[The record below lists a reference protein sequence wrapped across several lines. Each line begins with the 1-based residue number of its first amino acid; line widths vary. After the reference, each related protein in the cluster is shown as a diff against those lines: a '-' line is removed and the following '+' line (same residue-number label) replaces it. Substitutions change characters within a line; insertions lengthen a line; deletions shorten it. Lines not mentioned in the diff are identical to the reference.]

1 MYIFQVLEYFH
12 FCYFTYWRLFNDVY
26 LPATW
31 KGKHEI
37 QWSLCFGPGFR
48 NEERK
53 SEKHLLNN
61 ILLLIFLSRLS
72 LGLCSRCRCE
82 LSASE
87 TLDRCRVW
95 SPARPLCLHLLS
107 PQSLCDLKALCWCE
121 KAVVVSCRPAWR
133 PPASPIHPRAFPG
146 GCLCVECSTP
156 WSLEPNGV
164 WERGLGF
171 FSLCSAV
178 QTCCHTA
185 ERDDSPESPLHLYFC
200 LSVCYTSVYLS
211 ACLSALFTV
220 CLLHSLSHCPS
231 FFPSL
236 SFPPSFLLPF
246 NHSFTFP
253 SLPSFLPYFPSPPF
267 LPPCLLSFPSYLVL
281 SSLISPTF
289 VFLPSSVSLP
299 AFPSFLI
306 SFP

>member
-37 QWSLCFGPGFR
+37 QWSVCFGPGFR

-72 LGLCSRCRCE
+72 LGLRSRCRCE

-133 PPASPIHPRAFPG
+133 PP
-146 GCLCVECSTP
+146 
-156 WSLEPNGV
+156 
-164 WERGLGF
+164 
-171 FSLCSAV
+171 
-178 QTCCHTA
+178 
-185 ERDDSPESPLHLYFC
+185 C
-200 LSVCYTSVYLS
+200 LSHTS
-211 ACLSALFTV
+211 
-220 CLLHSLSHCPS
+220 PS
-231 FFPSL
+231 FSRRLFMCWVQ
-236 SFPPSFLLPF
+236 
-246 NHSFTFP
+246 HSVE
-253 SLPSFLPYFPSPPF
+253 LR
-267 LPPCLLSFPSYLVL
+267 
-281 SSLISPTF
+281 
-289 VFLPSSVSLP
+289 
-299 AFPSFLI
+299 A
-306 SFP
+306 

>member
-1 MYIFQVLEYFH
+1 MYKEQLWWNLKPIYSCIVLMYIFQVLEYFH

-37 QWSLCFGPGFR
+37 QWSVCFGPGFR

-133 PPASPIHPRAFPG
+133 PP
-146 GCLCVECSTP
+146 
-156 WSLEPNGV
+156 
-164 WERGLGF
+164 
-171 FSLCSAV
+171 
-178 QTCCHTA
+178 
-185 ERDDSPESPLHLYFC
+185 C
-200 LSVCYTSVYLS
+200 LSHTS
-211 ACLSALFTV
+211 
-220 CLLHSLSHCPS
+220 PS
-231 FFPSL
+231 FSRRLFMCWVQ
-236 SFPPSFLLPF
+236 
-246 NHSFTFP
+246 HSVE
-253 SLPSFLPYFPSPPF
+253 LR
-267 LPPCLLSFPSYLVL
+267 
-281 SSLISPTF
+281 
-289 VFLPSSVSLP
+289 
-299 AFPSFLI
+299 A
-306 SFP
+306 